1 MMVSIPHGGRLV
13 SRVSSNREGL
23 LREVCDFPSI
33 EIGLDEALDV
43 ENIAYGVY
51 SPLGGFMNYGEFSS
65 VLEDMR
71 LPSDIPW
78 TIPIVLDVDGEAIL
92 SIREGDDVV
101 LKYSG
106 EPLAVMTVE
115 EVYRFDRRLY
125 AQRVFGTLD
134 PNHPGVSKTLKM
146 KEFLIGGPITL
157 IRETPNPYE
166 KYTLRPVETRVLF
179 EERGWRTIAGFQTRN
194 APHLGHEYIQKS
206 ALVFTDG
213 LFINPVIGRKKSGD
227 FKDEVILA
235 AYENLVGNYYPKNT
249 VVLSILR
256 YEMKYAGPREAIHHA
271 IMRKNFGCTH
281 FIVGRDHA
289 GVGDYYKPYEAWDIF
304 KEFPDLG
311 ITPLFVREFF
321 YCRKCSGMAN
331 DKTCPH
337 GEGHRVRFS
346 GTEIRRMLLNGERP
360 PPELMRPE
368 VVDVILKFEKPFVED

>member
-13 SRVSSNREGL
+13 SRVASDRERL
-23 LREVCDFPSI
+23 LREARDLPSI

-51 SPLGGFMNYGEFSS
+51 SPLEGFMNYGELSY

-78 TIPIVLDVDGEAIL
+78 TMPIVLDVDEEAIL

-134 PNHPGVSKTLKM
+134 QNHPGVSKTLNM
-146 KEFLIGGPITL
+146 KDFLIGGPITL
-157 IRETPNPYE
+157 IRETSNPYE
-166 KYTLRPVETRVLF
+166 RYTLRPVETRVLF
-179 EERGWRTIAGFQTRN
+179 RERGWRTIAGFQTRN

-213 LFINPVIGRKKSGD
+213 LFINPVIGRKKGGD
-227 FKDEVILA
+227 FRDEVILK
-235 AYENLVGNYYPKNT
+235 AYEALVGNYYPRNT

-311 ITPLFVREFF
+311 ITPLFAREFF
-321 YCRKCSGMAN
+321 YCRKCGGMAH

-337 GEGHRVRFS
+337 AEEHRVRFS
-346 GTEIRRMLLNGERP
+346 GTEIRRMLLNGEKP

-368 VVDVILKFEKPFVED
+368 VVDAILRFEKPFVED

>member
-1 MMVSIPHGGRLV
+1 VD
-13 SRVSSNREGL
+13 EG
-23 LREVCDFPSI
+23 
-33 EIGLDEALDV
+33 
-43 ENIAYGVY
+43 
-51 SPLGGFMNYGEFSS
+51 
-65 VLEDMR
+65 
-71 LPSDIPW
+71 
-78 TIPIVLDVDGEAIL
+78 AIL

-157 IRETPNPYE
+157 IRETHNPYE

-179 EERGWRTIAGFQTRN
+179 EERGWRTVAGFQTRN

-368 VVDVILKFEKPFVED
+368 VVDAILKFEKPFVED

>member
-13 SRVSSNREGL
+13 SRVSSDREGL
-23 LREVCDFPSI
+23 LREARDLPSI
-33 EIGLDEALDV
+33 EIGFDEALDV

-51 SPLGGFMNYGEFSS
+51 SPLEGFMNYGELSS

-78 TIPIVLDVDGEAIL
+78 TIPIVLDVDEEAIL

-101 LKYSG
+101 LKHSG
-106 EPLAVMTVE
+106 EPLAMMTVE
-115 EVYRFDRRLY
+115 EIYRFDRRLY

-157 IRETPNPYE
+157 IRETSNPYE

-213 LFINPVIGRKKSGD
+213 LFINPVIGRKKGGD
-227 FKDEVILA
+227 FRDEVILA
-235 AYENLVGNYYPKNT
+235 AYEALVGNYYPKNT

-321 YCRKCSGMAN
+321 YCRKCNGMAN